1 MKKVKIAA
9 IIPARMAS
17 TRYPGKPLIEIH
29 GLPMIEH
36 VRRRVLLCEEF
47 SDVVV
52 ATCDTEI
59 QEAIEVFGGRVL
71 MTAKEHIMAS
81 DRVAEAVLNLDCTH
95 VINVQGDEILV
106 KPNDLNNMVDSI
118 RLNPDGQYWNAI
130 AKIEKPEE
138 LADTTIVKCVIST
151 SGRILYCA
159 RDFSHL
165 NLNSTFEPVRK
176 ILGILGYCWES
187 LLAFSQLSRTSL
199 EASQSIDQ
207 SRIIEHEISLLA
219 VPFKKGYPGI
229 NDSREEQMVRQIIQ
243 KDSGQRSI
251 LKKILSF

>member
-1 MKKVKIAA
+1 
-9 IIPARMAS
+9 
-17 TRYPGKPLIEIH
+17 
-29 GLPMIEH
+29 
-36 VRRRVLLCEEF
+36 
-47 SDVVV
+47 
-52 ATCDTEI
+52 
-59 QEAIEVFGGRVL
+59 

-176 ILGILGYCWES
+176 ILGILGYCRES

-229 NDSREEQMVRQIIQ
+229 NDSREEQMVRQIIRT
-243 KDSGQRSI
+243 DSGQRSI